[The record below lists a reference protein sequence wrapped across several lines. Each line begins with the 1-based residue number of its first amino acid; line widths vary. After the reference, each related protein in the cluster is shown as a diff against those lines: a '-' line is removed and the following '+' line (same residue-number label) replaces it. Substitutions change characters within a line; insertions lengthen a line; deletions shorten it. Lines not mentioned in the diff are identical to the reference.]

1 MLKCQ
6 NNQGERI
13 SVTLYSN
20 NLHNHSSDRLQTSQV
35 CCSSVDCYVFPTCR
49 SQEIFFMLL
58 LLVLLLLFL
67 ASAAPGQYTA
77 CRCQGVSERRNSTIH
92 GIQTLPE
99 WGSDCGHHVHE
110 TGLGRTLLLDIGDYV
125 HAGSS
130 CGCDIQT
137 IMNWS

>member
-20 NLHNHSSDRLQTSQV
+20 NLHNHSSDRLHRCVAPVSTVTFFRRAGHKKSSLCYFYL
-35 CCSSVDCYVFPTCR
+35 CCFYF
-49 SQEIFFMLL
+49 
-58 LLVLLLLFL
+58 FL